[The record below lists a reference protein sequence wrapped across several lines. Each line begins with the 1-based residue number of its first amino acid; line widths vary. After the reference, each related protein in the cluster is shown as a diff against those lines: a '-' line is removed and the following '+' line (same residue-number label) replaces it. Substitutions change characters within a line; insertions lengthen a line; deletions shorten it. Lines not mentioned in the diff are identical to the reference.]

1 MMMAMP
7 NSSGSSK
14 RLILRQRKAP
24 REVCVIMAH
33 DTPEMRKTISMRQRL
48 MKTSG
53 MFRAS
58 VV

>member
-1 MMMAMP
+1 MAMP

-24 REVCVIMAH
+24 REVSVIMAH

-53 MFRAS
+53 MFKAS
-58 VV
+58 VA